1 MEAVRAAIAE
11 LEQREQHVRAQER
24 ALASQQATVA
34 AECEAMK
41 AEAQAGVAK
50 QLAELQARNDDFM
63 AEQEKVREE
72 VLKLKGRVD
81 HDTAAVRQHVKL
93 NVGGCKFETT
103 ASTLTKY
110 ENTYFSAAFSGRHEV
125 RLDDDGYY
133 FIDRDGK
140 HFGAILNFLRTGKVR
155 VPSCAEDAEDFMD
168 EVEFYM
174 LTDAVLDASGRVAS
188 ARGRGKV
195 AADYTRQQV
204 WDLRQRGIK
213 FFSGCKFDGLDLS
226 YINFEDCELTGAS
239 FKGANLTRATFG
251 GPGTSADSL
260 EGTSYSRGPAKYAN
274 LNDASFEDAILTCTR
289 FDYAQIKNAVF
300 DRATLDRTSF
310 EHCRVCDMVNRSG
323 NCYVLDETTL
333 IAVKRPQHVNGLGQ
347 AWHIIDPRSLGMPFD
362 WSLGMPAAVLST
374 SVTHATPNSRWL

>member
-155 VPSCAEDAEDFMD
+155 VPSRAEDAEDFMD

-239 FKGANLTRATFG
+239 FKGANLTRATLG
-251 GPGTSADSL
+251 QRPGTSETAKL
-260 EGTSYSRGPAKYAN
+260 QYACFEGAILTEAGLQYAN
-274 LNDASFEDAILTCTR
+274 LNDASFEGAILTR

-300 DRATLDRTSF
+300 DR
-310 EHCRVCDMVNRSG
+310 
-323 NCYVLDETTL
+323 
-333 IAVKRPQHVNGLGQ
+333 
-347 AWHIIDPRSLGMPFD
+347 
-362 WSLGMPAAVLST
+362 
-374 SVTHATPNSRWL
+374 